1 MKKQIA
7 IIYVLVSS
15 SLLYGQ
21 RQLTLSQCQQMAVD
35 ANPLNAVLKIT
46 ENSNQL
52 TSDIFKYAFYPRISI
67 NGRASYQSDVTKVDL
82 SIPGVDVPIPDNDQY
97 RVSLEMQ
104 QPIYDGG
111 NVKAQKELAIN
122 NIFLQTKQA
131 EIGLQL
137 LKENVNHLYESIL
150 MVQTNLKL
158 LDIAKNTLSSKKKRI
173 RSAIQN
179 GVLTSE
185 TGDALEAEI
194 LKLEQQ
200 YLSATN
206 KRKALIAQLSR
217 IIGESLSDDTEL
229 IPPGM
234 MVSDDFILDKRPEIA
249 GYDLQLNKCIAE
261 LKQVESGTLPHLTA
275 FVQGGYG
282 RPGLNMLD
290 DNFQTF
296 YMAGLQF
303 SWNISAFYTLKKE
316 KKLYSLKQEVI
327 GKQKE
332 ALELSLTNDMI
343 GLAGDISKLEAMISK
358 DNDIIRLRK
367 RIADNNNTKL
377 EEGIITFSEYINAM
391 NELRTANQN
400 RENHIIQLNMK
411 KAEWLI
417 KQGLT
422 IE

>member
-1 MKKQIA
+1 
-7 IIYVLVSS
+7 
-15 SLLYGQ
+15 
-21 RQLTLSQCQQMAVD
+21 MAVD
-35 ANPLNAVLKIT
+35 ANPLHAVLKIT

-417 KQGLT
+417 KQGLI